1 MKRIIAGMLAIG
13 ILAAP
18 CAYDIVSPEPSPLA
32 GLFAMS
38 TSLLSYNLKN
48 DGVGSP

>member
-1 MKRIIAGMLAIG
+1 MEISMKRIIAGMLALG

-18 CAYDIVSPEPSPLA
+18 CAYDIGSREPSPLA

-38 TSLLSYNLKN
+38 TGALSYNILK
-48 DGVGSP
+48 